1 MRKGIYFTA
10 IILTGVFF
18 LALAQPPRDGLS
30 DQLKRADTCLADEK
44 YAQAE
49 SIYRQ
54 VLTDAPA
61 DSNEAFAAQRQL
73 VRLYILSGDQA
84 AGDLELAQLTGRFS
98 TRADLPWAIWQIG
111 QTYSSVEEY
120 ERAEQV
126 HQYNVANYP
135 HDTYAMWSQVEIVYS
150 YIDRKDNAA
159 ADPAFEKLL
168 ALFAEQPTLPK
179 EIHQIAMKYSGS
191 GQGEKAYSLH
201 QYNVEHFPDY
211 NDLHVIWSQS
221 ELVRLDLQEGRYES
235 ACAGADKLL
244 TWPPDQND
252 LPREIHVTAKR
263 FAEAGKRDKAYELY
277 LHNVDHFPTDMYA
290 MWSQVEI
297 VYSHI
302 RDGND
307 AAADAACDKLLSLF
321 SDQETLPKE
330 VYQVAG
336 AYNKAKRSDKAA
348 ELCRYIVEKWPKSDH
363 ALRAQRDLAMWSIDA
378 NDEFAAQAA
387 VDKLLSDFSEHQ
399 GIAQVIHAVAQHYE
413 RAKGN
418 LEKAL
423 ELHRYNAEHF
433 PSDVY
438 AMWSQV
444 EIVYF
449 HIRDGND
456 AAADDAFDKLVTA
469 FADQP
474 TLPKEIYQVGD
485 QYAKA
490 RNFDKAGALYQH
502 VIANWP
508 GTEYEM
514 WARTGNV
521 RIDILAGNQTAV
533 EPAVD
538 ALIADFNDHPGL
550 PQAVFGIGEEYFYT
564 HQYQNAIDV
573 WKLVLNN
580 YPGRGPDMIPY
591 LLATCYKQ
599 LKDYTRAIE
608 YYTQLVEKYPDS
620 RYGYRAPYNLGIM
633 YRRLEDYESSVYWF
647 GQQRKLYRV
656 ESTSQHAFFFEGIVY
671 LFNMNEYQK
680 AANIFQEYVEL
691 YPETENAP
699 LALYDLAL
707 CDEKMGYKTQAI
719 ATLQAALRLYP
730 NTTFAEDIAN
740 KLVELREEKQ

>member
-1 MRKGIYFTA
+1 MRKGIYFAA

-18 LALAQPPRDGLS
+18 LALAQPPPDGLS

-126 HQYNVANYP
+126 HRYNVANYP

-150 YIDRKDNAA
+150 YIDRKDKAA
-159 ADPAFEKLL
+159 ADAAFEKLL

-201 QYNVEHFPDY
+201 QYNVEHFPDH
-211 NDLHVIWSQS
+211 NGLDVIWSQS
-221 ELVRLDLQEGRYES
+221 ELIRLDLQAGRYES

-244 TWPPDQND
+244 GWPPDQND

-297 VYSHI
+297 AYANISGG
-302 RDGND
+302 DF

-348 ELCRYIVEKWPKSDH
+348 ELCRYIVETWPKSDH
-363 ALRAQRDLAMWSIDA
+363 ALWAQRDLAMWSIDA
-378 NDEFAAQAA
+378 NDELAAQAA

-433 PSDVY
+433 SSDVY

-456 AAADDAFDKLVTA
+456 AAADNAFDKLLTA

-485 QYAKA
+485 EYAKA
-490 RNFDKAGALYQH
+490 RNYDKAGALYRH

-521 RIDILAGNQTAV
+521 RIDILAGDQTAV

-538 ALIADFNDHPGL
+538 ALIADFNDQPEL
-550 PQAVFGIGEEYFYT
+550 AAAVFQVGEEYYYMAFVDPNT
-564 HQYQNAIDV
+564 CQTVKSVEDINNAKDV
-573 WKLVLNN
+573 WEKIVVQCPQSESIGLQHAN
-580 YPGRGPDMIPY
+580 YFLAVCYRRLGQYDNALAYYQTVVDNWPDYQYAWSAQY
-591 LLATCYKQ
+591 LIGTCYEN
-599 LKDYTRAIE
+599 LKESGGLPESEASLKIE
-608 YYTQLVEKYPDS
+608 QAYKAVVEKYPDS
-620 RYGYRAPYNLGIM
+620 ALAANACLKLSDLNLKRGQRLDAARYLELFLATARPTDPRINSVKA
-633 YRRLEDYESSVYWF
+633 RLEQLL
-647 GQQRKLYRV
+647 GKLKGEV
-656 ESTSQHAFFFEGIVY
+656 Q
-671 LFNMNEYQK
+671 
-680 AANIFQEYVEL
+680 
-691 YPETENAP
+691 
-699 LALYDLAL
+699 
-707 CDEKMGYKTQAI
+707 
-719 ATLQAALRLYP
+719 
-730 NTTFAEDIAN
+730 
-740 KLVELREEKQ
+740 

>member
-1 MRKGIYFTA
+1 
-10 IILTGVFF
+10 
-18 LALAQPPRDGLS
+18 
-30 DQLKRADTCLADEK
+30 
-44 YAQAE
+44 
-49 SIYRQ
+49 
-54 VLTDAPA
+54 
-61 DSNEAFAAQRQL
+61 
-73 VRLYILSGDQA
+73 
-84 AGDLELAQLTGRFS
+84 
-98 TRADLPWAIWQIG
+98 
-111 QTYSSVEEY
+111 
-120 ERAEQV
+120 
-126 HQYNVANYP
+126 
-135 HDTYAMWSQVEIVYS
+135 MWSQVEIVYS
-150 YIDRKDNAA
+150 YIDRKDKAA

-211 NDLHVIWSQS
+211 NGLDVIWSQS

-244 TWPPDQND
+244 GWPPDQND

-263 FAEAGKRDKAYELY
+263 FAEAGKRDKASELY
-277 LHNVDHFPTDMYA
+277 LYNVDHFPKETYA

-297 VYSHI
+297 AYANISGGDV
-302 RDGND
+302 

-321 SDQETLPKE
+321 SDQQSLPKE

-348 ELCRYIVEKWPKSDH
+348 ELCRYVVEKWPKSDH
-363 ALRAQRDLAMWSIDA
+363 ALWAQRDLAMWSIDA

-399 GIAQVIHAVAQHYE
+399 SITQVIHAVAQHYE

-433 PSDVY
+433 SSDVY

-456 AAADDAFDKLVTA
+456 AAADDAFDKLITV

-490 RNFDKAGALYQH
+490 RNFDKAGALYRD

-521 RIDILAGNQTAV
+521 RIDILAGDQTAV

-538 ALIADFNDHPGL
+538 ALIADFNDHPDL
-550 PQAVFGIGEEYFYT
+550 PQAVFGIGEEYYYMAFVDPNKCQTVKSEEDLKKAKAVWEKVIAQCPQSKSIGLQHAHYFSAVCYRKLGKYDKAVSYYEKVIDKWPR
-564 HQYQNAIDV
+564 YQFAWSAQCLIGECYE
-573 WKLVLNN
+573 KLRSSGKLEESE
-580 YPGRGPDMIPY
+580 
-591 LLATCYKQ
+591 ATPRIMQAYK
-599 LKDYTRAIE
+599 AVI
-608 YYTQLVEKYPDS
+608 EKYPDCS
-620 RYGYRAPYNLGIM
+620 LVGHACLKLG
-633 YRRLEDYESSVYWF
+633 
-647 GQQRKLYRV
+647 
-656 ESTSQHAFFFEGIVY
+656 
-671 LFNMNEYQK
+671 NMNFEASQWDE
-680 AANIFQEYVEL
+680 AAMYFGLFLEKCPNDIQQ
-691 YPETENAP
+691 TS
-699 LALYDLAL
+699 ALYHLGKTY
-707 CDEKMGYKTQAI
+707 EKMGESDTAMEVYRMFLEGADSGDYRI
-719 ATLQAALRLYP
+719 ATVR
-730 NTTFAEDIAN
+730 AN
-740 KLVELREEKQ
+740 LDKLGGQK